1 MCPQGVP
8 TKLGC
13 MQHRQTDSYPDSDT
27 AGTQCVGV
35 RVCAHLCVFG
45 WLVCEQGLC
54 GFYCLET
61 LFANPGA
68 LEFLIFLPTLSSSR
82 TIAMSLPCPVVQCL
96 RQAPSAQS

>member
-35 RVCAHLCVFG
+35 CVCAHLCVCLVG
-45 WLVCEQGLC
+45 WFVSRVCVASIAWKLC
-54 GFYCLET
+54 LQT
-61 LFANPGA
+61 PGA

-82 TIAMSLPCPVVQCL
+82 TIAMSLPCPVV
-96 RQAPSAQS
+96 